1 VTQEAD
7 ELLKKALSLPEEDRA
22 TLAGFLI
29 ESLDTNIDASAE
41 QAWNDEVSRR
51 IEELDAGKART
62 LPWEEVRRRALTKLG
77 DGK

>member
-62 LPWEEVRRRALTKLG
+62 LPWEEVRRRILTKLS
-77 DGK
+77 DGR